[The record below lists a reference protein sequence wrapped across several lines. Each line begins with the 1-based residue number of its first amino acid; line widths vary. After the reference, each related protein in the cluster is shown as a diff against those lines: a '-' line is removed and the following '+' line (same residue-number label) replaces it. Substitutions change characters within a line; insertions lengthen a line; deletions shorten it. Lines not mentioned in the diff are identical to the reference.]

1 MAPDECVNINFPIAM
16 WKDLDMAKVLIPLAP
31 GCEELEA
38 VTVIDILRRAGIEVI
53 TAGLVAGPVRASR
66 DTVLLPD
73 TTLDE
78 ALHQDYDL
86 IVLPGG
92 MPGSEHLKND
102 VRVIGLLQKMAAAG
116 KYVAAICAAPM
127 ALYAAGLLQG
137 KRVTSFPGVLDE
149 LPGSHTYLNNAVV
162 VDGNIVTSRGPGT
175 AMDFA
180 LALVELLTDRARRG
194 QVEMSLQR
202 SQQ

>member
-1 MAPDECVNINFPIAM
+1 MSR
-16 WKDLDMAKVLIPLAP
+16 VLLPLAP

-53 TAGLVAGPVRASR
+53 TAGLTSGPVRASR
-66 DTVLLPD
+66 GTVLLPD
-73 TTLDE
+73 TTLED
-78 ALHQDYDL
+78 ALKTGFDM

-102 VRVIGLLQKMAAAG
+102 HRIIEQLKTMAAAG
-116 KYVAAICAAPM
+116 KFVTAICAAPM
-127 ALYAAGLLQG
+127 ALHAAGLLQG
-137 KRVTSFPGVLDE
+137 KRATSFPGVLDE
-149 LPGSHTYLNNAVV
+149 LPGSHIYLDDAVV

-180 LALVELLTDRARRG
+180 LTLVELLAGKARRAE
-194 QVEMSLQR
+194 VEASLQQASR
-202 SQQ
+202 